1 MLIGTSF
8 AFFSGQK
15 TELESLSA
23 QLLLLDD
30 ALAQYGP
37 ETQPARDKLKTAA
50 VHSYETFWG
59 GGEADP
65 KALSVAAPLAAGKS
79 MKAFLATLEPKTD
92 AQKQA
97 LAAASS
103 YAGQMQQSR
112 LMMSLQVAS
121 HPVGIGL
128 VVILTIWAIILF
140 FGFGIFAQSNRLI
153 VSALVFGA
161 LCVAFA
167 VFLVLELGLPYT
179 GMFRVSPASLQE
191 AIANIDQ

>member
-1 MLIGTSF
+1 
-8 AFFSGQK
+8 
-15 TELESLSA
+15 
-23 QLLLLDD
+23 
-30 ALAQYGP
+30 
-37 ETQPARDKLKTAA
+37 
-50 VHSYETFWG
+50 
-59 GGEADP
+59 
-65 KALSVAAPLAAGKS
+65 

-92 AQKQA
+92 GQKQA